1 VFEGGINF
9 IFITLH
15 IDEKRGIKVM
25 YTLTQRDIDKL
36 NFRIFDYNV
45 IEMQRLAL
53 NPNILSLIYKSL
65 KKFGKIIVD
74 NYGCKIL
81 KLHWVFTLKVDA
93 NQVEPV
99 QRPTEYEKSFILLL
113 ISKIKEQY
121 TDYELSYEFLTDYVD
136 KSYNNANNM
145 SNNPA
150 IINIYNVTVNKT
162 INIDKSHTKS
172 VSYSE
177 GCNYRRDRRM
187 DYIRGMKLPKP
198 STHLLPQL
206 SLF

>member
-1 VFEGGINF
+1 
-9 IFITLH
+9 
-15 IDEKRGIKVM
+15 M

-99 QRPTEYEKSFILLL
+99 QRPTE
-113 ISKIKEQY
+113 
-121 TDYELSYEFLTDYVD
+121 
-136 KSYNNANNM
+136 
-145 SNNPA
+145 
-150 IINIYNVTVNKT
+150 
-162 INIDKSHTKS
+162 
-172 VSYSE
+172 
-177 GCNYRRDRRM
+177 
-187 DYIRGMKLPKP
+187 
-198 STHLLPQL
+198 
-206 SLF
+206 